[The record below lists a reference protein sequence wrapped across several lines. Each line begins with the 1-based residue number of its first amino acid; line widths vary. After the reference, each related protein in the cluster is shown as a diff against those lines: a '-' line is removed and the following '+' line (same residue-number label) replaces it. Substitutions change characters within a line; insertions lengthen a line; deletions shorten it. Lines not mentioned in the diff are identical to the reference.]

1 MAMVRAERS
10 RQLPPA
16 IGPEGYAARRE
27 TFVKQMSTSAVAIFP
42 AAPSSIRSHDT
53 EYRYR
58 QDNDFFYLTGFPEP
72 EALCLLS
79 PQHETERYILFVRPR
94 DKEKETWTGRR
105 FGVEG
110 AKEIFGADAA
120 YTMDKIDEI
129 LPQHLLQAENI
140 YYAFGRDDQ
149 LNNKIVTSMNQSR
162 MQRQRNGRGPVSV
175 IDPGSILHEMR
186 LFKSAEELAL
196 MRQAVTASTAA
207 HHAAMTQTQP
217 GMYEYEIEALLEF
230 HFRRLGAAGPAY
242 ASIVASGANATI
254 LHYITNDKQMQ
265 DGDLLLID
273 AAAEYANY
281 CSDVTRTFPVGTHFS
296 SPQRDIYD
304 LVLTAQKEAIAMTKP
319 GVKFED
325 VHARATE
332 ILVDGLRGFGLLS
345 GDTKEIIE
353 KGDHRKFYM
362 HRTSHW
368 LGMDVHDVGR
378 YKLGDDSRILQPG
391 MILTVEPGIY
401 IAADAEGVEDRY
413 RGIGVRIE
421 DDVLVT
427 ADGHEVLTKE
437 IPKEVSDLE
446 VLRRTAQ

>member
-1 MAMVRAERS
+1 MTIVGGERS
-10 RQLPPA
+10 RQELFP
-16 IGPEGYAARRE
+16 ISPEVYAARRE
-27 TFVKQMSTSAVAIFP
+27 TFVKQVGTSGVAIFP

-79 PQHETERYILFVRPR
+79 PQHETERFILFVRPR
-94 DKEKETWTGRR
+94 DKEKETWTGKR

-110 AKEIFGADAA
+110 AKDLFGADAA
-120 YTMDKIDEI
+120 YTIDKIDEI
-129 LPQHLLQAENI
+129 LPQHLLQAENV

-149 LNNKIVTSMNQSR
+149 LNNKIVTLMNHSR
-162 MQRQRNGRGPVSV
+162 MQRQRSGRGPVSV
-175 IDPGSILHEMR
+175 IDPGTILHEMR
-186 LFKSAEELAL
+186 LFKSPAELAL
-196 MRQAVTASTAA
+196 MRHAVHASTAA
-207 HHAAMTQTQP
+207 HHAAMTQTKP
-217 GMYEYEIEALLEF
+217 GMYEYEVEALLEF

-281 CSDVTRTFPVGTHFS
+281 CSDVTRTFPVGTQFS
-296 SPQRDIYD
+296 APQRDIYD
-304 LVLTAQKEAIAMTKP
+304 LVLTAQKEALAMTKP
-319 GVKFED
+319 GVKFDD

-332 ILVDGLRGFGLLS
+332 ILVDGLRAFGLLS

-353 KGDHRKFYM
+353 KGEHRKFYM

-368 LGMDVHDVGR
+368 LGMDVHDVGK
-378 YKLGDDSRILQPG
+378 YKQGEDSRILEPG

-401 IAADAEGVEDRY
+401 IAEDAEGVADRY

-427 ADGHEVLTKE
+427 AEGYEVLTRE
-437 IPKEVSDLE
+437 IPKEVRDIE
-446 VLRRTAQ
+446 ALRRAAQ

>member
-1 MAMVRAERS
+1 MTTVHREKS
-10 RQLPPA
+10 LTL
-16 IGPEGYAARRE
+16 GPEIYASRRAA
-27 TFVKQMSTSAVAIFP
+27 FVKQMKSPSIAIFP
-42 AAPSSIRSHDT
+42 AAPASIRSHDT

-58 QDNDFFYLTGFPEP
+58 QDNDFYYLTGFPEP
-72 EALCLLS
+72 EGLCVLS
-79 PQHETERYILFVRPR
+79 PQHESERFILFVRPR

-110 AKEIFGADAA
+110 AKDLFGADAA
-120 YTMDKIDEI
+120 YTIDKIDEI
-129 LPQHLLQAENI
+129 LPQHLLKAENV

-149 LNNKIVTSMNQSR
+149 LNNKVVTLMNQSR
-162 MQRQRNGRGPVSV
+162 MQRQRNGYGPVSLS
-175 IDPGSILHEMR
+175 DSGEILHEQR
-186 LFKSAEELAL
+186 LFKSTEELAL
-196 MRQAVTASTAA
+196 MRQAVSASTSA
-207 HHAAMTQTQP
+207 HLAAMTQTRP

-230 HFRRLGAAGPAY
+230 HFRRLGATGPAY
-242 ASIVASGANATI
+242 PSIVASGANATI
-254 LHYITNDKQMQ
+254 LHYIINDTLMQ

-281 CSDVTRTFPVGTHFS
+281 CSDVTRTFPVGPHFS
-296 SPQRDIYD
+296 KPQREIYD

-319 GVKFED
+319 GVKFDD
-325 VHARATE
+325 VHMRATE

-368 LGMDVHDVGR
+368 LGMDVHDVGK
-378 YKLGDDSRILQPG
+378 YKLGEDSRVLEPG

-401 IAADAEGVEDRY
+401 IAEDAEGVDDRY
-413 RGIGVRIE
+413 QGIGIRIE

-427 ADGHEVLTKE
+427 ASGHEVLTRE
-437 IPKEVSDLE
+437 IPKEVNELE
-446 VLRRTAQ
+446 ALRKEAQ